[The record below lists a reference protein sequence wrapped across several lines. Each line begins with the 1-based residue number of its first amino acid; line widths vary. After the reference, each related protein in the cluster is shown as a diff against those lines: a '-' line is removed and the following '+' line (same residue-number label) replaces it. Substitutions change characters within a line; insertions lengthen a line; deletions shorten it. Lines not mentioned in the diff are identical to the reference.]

1 MLARLD
7 LHVRNTLFGNDW
19 QFMWGMRNG
28 IAHGY
33 LLVNSDIVRQT
44 VQADLPD
51 IARIVRRELYRV

>member
-19 QFMWGMRNG
+19 QFMSGMRNR

-33 LLVNSDIVRQT
+33 LLVNSDIVHQT